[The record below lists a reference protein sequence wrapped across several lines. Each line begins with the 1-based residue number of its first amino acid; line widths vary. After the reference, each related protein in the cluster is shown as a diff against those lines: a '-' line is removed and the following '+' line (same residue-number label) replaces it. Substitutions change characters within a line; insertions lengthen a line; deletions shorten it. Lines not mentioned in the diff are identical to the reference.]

1 MPILWSNFPST
12 TGVPPKTFAN
22 SWLLVSWKRD
32 RSCSWWIY
40 SGKLSKKRLRGIFD
54 KTVLLPYNSKVQ
66 FANSLINFS
75 ATVLVACENIAK
87 NTRAEA
93 ILSCYYF
100 ANLGMAIQGVGR
112 LKTKQLCQA
121 FFSLFLVIPK
131 KKTKKQESLRLRLS
145 TKQLVHSRSN
155 WNLELLVYKQWKTCL
170 SGENLSQQGREPTT
184 NTPYMVSMPDFNH
197 IGGGQVLS
205 QLPHPVV
212 VVKQSFVALLQRF
225 FRVLRTPKS
234 ILSS

>member
-12 TGVPPKTFAN
+12 TGLPPKTFAN

-32 RSCSWWIY
+32 RNCSWWIY

-75 ATVLVACENIAK
+75 AKVLVACENIAK
-87 NTRAEA
+87 NTRADA
-93 ILSCYYF
+93 ILSSYYF

-131 KKTKKQESLRLRLS
+131 KQTKKKKAWDSGYQLS
-145 TKQLVHSRSN
+145 NKCIPDQIGIWSCWFINSGKPVY
-155 WNLELLVYKQWKTCL
+155 LEKT
-170 SGENLSQQGREPTT
+170 SQQGREPTT